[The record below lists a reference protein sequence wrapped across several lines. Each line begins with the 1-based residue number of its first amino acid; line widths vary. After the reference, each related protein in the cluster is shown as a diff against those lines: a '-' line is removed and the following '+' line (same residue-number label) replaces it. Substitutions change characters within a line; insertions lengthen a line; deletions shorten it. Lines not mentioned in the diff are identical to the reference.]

1 MRALKGDWYLSDP
14 PIPISEWIGNYIA
27 NELAKMPFTDFF
39 ASKPVLVPTPSSSLK
54 DPGALWVPLR
64 LANAMVR
71 GGLGKMMLS
80 CLQRIQP
87 LPKSATS
94 LAENRPKAVDHYR
107 TIGIQKIFAE
117 EPEEILL
124 IDDVVTRG
132 ATLLGAA
139 NKLADVFPNAKIR
152 AFAVMRTISV
162 PEEFKAII
170 SPCKGTIQL
179 FGVDTYREP

>member
-1 MRALKGDWYLSDP
+1 MRALKGDLSLSESR
-14 PIPISEWIGNYIA
+14 ILMSEWISNYIA
-27 NELAKMPFTDFF
+27 NELIKMPFTDFF

-71 GGLGKMMLS
+71 VGLGKAVLN
-80 CLQRIQP
+80 CLQRIIQP

-117 EPEEILL
+117 
-124 IDDVVTRG
+124 
-132 ATLLGAA
+132 
-139 NKLADVFPNAKIR
+139 
-152 AFAVMRTISV
+152 
-162 PEEFKAII
+162 
-170 SPCKGTIQL
+170 
-179 FGVDTYREP
+179 